1 MLVLVFKNVSTIA
14 TVSLEGLLRRTGGK
28 LHQLTS
34 AAFTKN
40 ISENRRH
47 IYEHVLINP
56 GTYLRKIC
64 KETGLAM
71 GDTQHHL
78 FSLERE
84 GLIKSRKIG
93 QLKHRHYY
101 PVSIINEQN
110 ELILAFLR
118 QNTSRDILIYLIDHA
133 GSNQNEIAN
142 FKNFKAPTISWHM
155 NRLMDAGIIS
165 SVKEGK
171 SVQYFIKDPESL
183 TDLLRN
189 YFPTIWSSL
198 SDKFAKLFIQIST
211 GKRKVHNPSL

>member
-1 MLVLVFKNVSTIA
+1 MSTIV
-14 TVSLEGLLRRTGGK
+14 TVLWKACLEGEDGK

-34 AAFTKN
+34 AGFTKN

-47 IYEHVLINP
+47 IYEHVLMNP

-78 FSLERE
+78 FSLEKE
-84 GLIKSRKIG
+84 SLIKSRKIG

-133 GSNQNEIAN
+133 GSTQNEIAK

-171 SVQYFIKDPESL
+171 SVQYFIKDTESL

-189 YFPTIWSSL
+189 YFPTMWRSL
-198 SDKFAKLFIQIST
+198 SDKYAKLFIQIST
-211 GKRKVHNPSL
+211 GKRKVHNPS